1 MKQPIRHVL
10 RILLRLLILWAIDAI
25 AMFITIGL
33 LPGVSVTG
41 AAPGAI
47 AAAAALLLAV
57 INLFLRPII
66 LLLALPL
73 GFFVTFGVGFLV
85 NAISI
90 LIVARVLPDFQ
101 VNSLISAFIAGVV
114 FSLINTI
121 ITGVISVD
129 DEDSFYQ
136 GIVERLAA
144 RQTYKDKDLSTRGLV
159 MMEIDGLSYHH
170 IQKALKDGYMPN
182 LQKMIDEDGY
192 ELSRVDCGLPSQT
205 SACQAGIMFG
215 DNDDIPAFRWYDKD
229 KQKLFVSGSDASLIN
244 ERYAKGGGLMRG
256 GSSINNLLSGDA
268 EKSILTAANF
278 KTGESDEKKRRAE
291 DIYLL
296 ALNPYFLMRVIVL
309 FIGDVLLELWQG
321 WQQKR
326 KKVEPRQNR
335 THKFYPFVRASM
347 TVLMRDVSSYLL
359 TLDIIRGAP
368 SIYLTWPGYDEVAHH
383 SGPWT
388 TDAFK
393 TLRQYDRVIGRIQ
406 DIIERK
412 APRPYDLLILSDH
425 GQSFGHTF
433 LMRYGFSL
441 KDLVERYVP
450 KGTTVGATTG
460 GDDGTL
466 QLKSMAGEL
475 QNVQEQ
481 GVGGSTGKAIVKRAG
496 EYADRAT
503 TAQLAAGELTAPVSI
518 TVCGSGNL
526 GQIYFDLYPRRIKQN
541 ELDQAYPGLI
551 KALVEHEGIGVVVVA
566 DETGVPIALGKN
578 GQRNLHTNKV
588 TGSDPLKM
596 YGDPDHRAAQVRR
609 VADFAHVGDIM
620 VLSTV
625 YPDGTV
631 AAMEELIGSH
641 GGMGGEQT
649 DAFLLHPNDMKV
661 PATSNSADLF
671 GILNARRGTPAAQ
684 IKSKT
689 KTVEP
694 HVDAWAP
701 STLIKGLGQGKVW
714 IGRML
719 RTLVLDRKAYQEVAR
734 DAYMTGPSLLI
745 GVIGLALSAIVLN
758 GAAVGSTLNA
768 PLIIARIVAWP
779 FIVLFLVMA
788 ARVLGGKAS
797 YTSTFRVT
805 GFAYFGYWLALLS
818 VIPVVGPL
826 FRTIGFL
833 LAFLGVWLGAAQAH
847 ALRGWR
853 TLVVPIVFVIVLVVV
868 GVVLRALFL
877 GAAITIESLMQ
888 DVGL

>member
-1 MKQPIRHVL
+1 MKQPIRHLL
-10 RILLRLLILWAIDAI
+10 RILLRLLILWAIDAV
-25 AMFITIGL
+25 AMWFTITL
-33 LPGVSVTG
+33 LPGVTVTAAYVG
-41 AAPGAI
+41 AV

-85 NAISI
+85 NALSI
-90 LIVARVLPDFQ
+90 LIVARVLPDFH
-101 VNSLISAFIAGVV
+101 VAGILSAFIAGLV

-136 GIVERLAA
+136 GVVERLAA
-144 RQTYKDKDLSTRGLV
+144 RQPFKDKDLSTRGLV

-170 IQKALKDGYMPN
+170 IQKALAEGYMPN
-182 LQKMIDEDGY
+182 LKQMIDEDGY

-229 KQKLFVSGSDASLIN
+229 KQKLFVSGADASLIN
-244 ERYAKGGGLMRG
+244 ERYAKGNGLMRG

-278 KTGESDEKKRRAE
+278 KTGTSDEKKRRAE

-296 ALNPYFLMRVIVL
+296 ALNPYFLMRVVVL
-309 FIGDVLLELWQG
+309 LIGDVILELWQG
-321 WQQKR
+321 WQQNR
-326 KKVEPRQNR
+326 KKVEPRMNR

-359 TLDIIRGAP
+359 TLDIVRGSP

-393 TLRQYDRVIGRIQ
+393 TLRQYDRVIGRIK

-433 LMRYGFSL
+433 LMRYGYSL
-441 KDLVERYVP
+441 KDFVKRYVP
-450 KGTTVGATTG
+450 EGTSIGQTTG

-466 QLKSMAGEL
+466 QLASMAGEL

-481 GVGGSTGKAIVKRAG
+481 GVGGSAGKAIVKQASK
-496 EYADRAT
+496 YADRAT
-503 TAQLAAGELTAPVSI
+503 TAQLAAGELTTPTQI

-541 ELDQAYPGLI
+541 ELDAAYPGLI
-551 KALVEHEGIGVVVVA
+551 DALVKHEGIGVVVVA
-566 DETGVPIALGKN
+566 DEAGVPIALGKN

-596 YGDPDHRAAQVRR
+596 YGDPDHRAAQVGR

-641 GGMGGEQT
+641 GGMG
-649 DAFLLHPNDMKV
+649 ASRPMRSCCI
-661 PATSNSADLF
+661 PATCKCLPPPTR
-671 GILNARRGTPAAQ
+671 LMR
-684 IKSKT
+684 
-689 KTVEP
+689 
-694 HVDAWAP
+694 
-701 STLIKGLGQGKVW
+701 L
-714 IGRML
+714 
-719 RTLVLDRKAYQEVAR
+719 
-734 DAYMTGPSLLI
+734 
-745 GVIGLALSAIVLN
+745 
-758 GAAVGSTLNA
+758 
-768 PLIIARIVAWP
+768 P
-779 FIVLFLVMA
+779 F
-788 ARVLGGKAS
+788 
-797 YTSTFRVT
+797 
-805 GFAYFGYWLALLS
+805 
-818 VIPVVGPL
+818 
-826 FRTIGFL
+826 
-833 LAFLGVWLGAAQAH
+833 
-847 ALRGWR
+847 
-853 TLVVPIVFVIVLVVV
+853 
-868 GVVLRALFL
+868 
-877 GAAITIESLMQ
+877 
-888 DVGL
+888 

>member
-1 MKQPIRHVL
+1 MKQPIRHFL
-10 RILLRLLILWAIDAI
+10 RIVVRLLILWAVDMI
-25 AMFITIGL
+25 AMLITIAL
-33 LPGVSVTG
+33 LPGVTITG

-101 VNSLISAFIAGVV
+101 VNNILSAFIAGLV

-136 GIVERLAA
+136 GVVERLAM
-144 RQTYKDKDLSTRGLV
+144 RQTYQDKDLSTRGLV

-170 IQKALKDGYMPN
+170 IQKALKDGHMPN
-182 LQKMIDEDGY
+182 LQKMIDEDSY
-192 ELSRVDCGLPSQT
+192 ALSRIDCGLPSQT

-215 DNDDIPAFRWYDKD
+215 DNFDIPAFRWYDKD
-229 KQKLFVSGSDASLIN
+229 EQKLFVSGKDASLIDA
-244 ERYAKGGGLMRG
+244 RYAKGNGLMRG
-256 GSSINNLLSGDA
+256 GSSINNLLAGDA
-268 EKSILTAANF
+268 EKSILTASNF
-278 KTGESDEKKRRAE
+278 KTGASDEKKRRAE

-309 FIGDVLLELWQG
+309 FLGDVILEIWQG

-326 KKVEPRQNR
+326 KKVEPRQDR
-335 THKFYPFVRASM
+335 LHKFYPFVRASM

-359 TLDIIRGAP
+359 TLDIVRGAP

-388 TDAFK
+388 MDAFK
-393 TLRQYDRVIGRIQ
+393 TLRQYDRVIGRIK

-433 LMRYGFSL
+433 LMRYGYSL
-441 KDLVERYVP
+441 KELVEKYVP
-450 KGTTVGATTG
+450 QGTTVGQTTG

-466 QLKSMAGEL
+466 QLTSLTGEL

-481 GVGGSTGKAIVKRAG
+481 GVGGSTGKAIMKQAG
-496 EYADRAT
+496 KYADRAT
-503 TAQLAAGELTAPVSI
+503 AAQLAAGELSAPVSI

-541 ELDQAYPGLI
+541 ELDAAYPGLV
-551 KALVEHEGIGVVVVA
+551 KALVDHEGIGVVVVA
-566 DETGVPIALGKN
+566 DEAGVPIALGKN

-588 TGSDPLKM
+588 TGSDPMKM
-596 YGDPDHRAAQVRR
+596 YGDPDLRAKQVGR
-609 VADFAHVGDIM
+609 VADFPHVGDIM

-649 DAFLLHPNDMKV
+649 DSFLLHPDDMAV

-671 GILNARRGTPAAQ
+671 SILDARRGTPAAQ
-684 IKSKT
+684 IAPKKV
-689 KTVEP
+689 KTVA
-694 HVDAWAP
+694 HVDAWTP

-714 IGRML
+714 VGRAL
-719 RTLVLDRKAYQEVAR
+719 RALVLDRNAYQEVAR
-734 DAYMTGPSLLI
+734 DAFMTGPALLI
-745 GVIGLALSAIVLN
+745 GLIGLALSAIVLS
-758 GAAVGSTLNA
+758 GAAVGSAENA
-768 PLIIARIVAWP
+768 PTIIGRIVAWP
-779 FIVLFLVMA
+779 FVVLFLLA
-788 ARVLGGKAS
+788 TARVLGGKAS

-805 GFAYFGYWLALLS
+805 GFAYIGYWLAALS
-818 VIPVVGPL
+818 LIPVVGPL

-833 LAFLGVWLGAAQAH
+833 LAFLSVWLGTAQAH
-847 ALRGWR
+847 ELRGWR
-853 TLVVPIVFVIVLVVV
+853 TLVLPVVFLIVVIIV
-868 GVVLRALFL
+868 GVVLRALFM
-877 GAAITIESLMQ
+877 GAAITIDSLMQ
-888 DVGL
+888 DAGL